1 MRNNAMTVTVATLV
15 LGVFAAFFRWLQNA
29 NAFEAES
36 GLPIPGH
43 ATSVIFAVYCIAAA
57 ALIVAAAAVYF
68 RRCGCASDAA
78 ALRSDSAVPTVLSW
92 IFCAVFVLGAVLVMF
107 SAYRMRRPA
116 VVRLLGA
123 FGILGGL
130 CFPFLTGKKAE
141 SGALGRMASG
151 FAALLFCYWMVCA
164 YLLHSEDPVTW
175 NYCVEILALAASTAA
190 FYHAA
195 AFHFGAGKGN
205 RALAAVQLAVFFDL
219 ATLFDARSGAFLAMI
234 AASAAMLLLIEYLL
248 IANMTEP
255 ETK

>member
-1 MRNNAMTVTVATLV
+1 MRKNAMTVTVATLV

-43 ATSVIFAVYCIAAA
+43 ATSVIFAVYCIAVA
-57 ALIVAAAAVYF
+57 ALIVAAGALYF

-78 ALRSDSAVPTVLSW
+78 ALRSESVISTVLSW
-92 IFCAVFVLGAVLVMF
+92 SFCAAFVLGAVAVMF
-107 SAYRMRRPA
+107 TAHLTARPT

-141 SGALGRMASG
+141 NGALGRT
-151 FAALLFCYWMVCA
+151 AAGAVTLFFCYWMVSS

-175 NYCVEILALAASTAA
+175 NFCVEILALAAGTAA
-190 FYHAA
+190 FYHTA

-219 ATLFDARSGAFLAMI
+219 ATLFDARSGASLAMI